1 MTPSS
6 NETLERIARRIPI
19 PEPAYERM
27 LSRRDRKRRNQR
39 ITAGVVGI
47 AVFVAAVWIV
57 TSVGS
62 LDRSETP
69 AVPGPAETGPACS
82 ATFWPIT
89 CPPGIGPTVTGPA
102 VPPET
107 EGVGFIGLPPE
118 GAAPS
123 APERGELVLEFHGG
137 TPYTN
142 MWMYADGRLIWRQF
156 PTNVPY
162 GANGYWGTGLLERR
176 LTPEG
181 LDLVLSEVIST
192 GLFDKNLDLAIEG
205 LTPADSGPQA
215 IKCGFGPGIEVRN
228 RDRLVRLTWLR
239 GCGEPE
245 LQLATPEQV
254 DAVLRLVGR
263 LADPASWLP
272 EHAWE
277 DIEIRAYVPS
287 RYAICANRVDLP
299 EGAVWPKTSEIVD
312 LLPGPVKALIYADER
327 AIAVRGPLGGPN
339 DDDVCYEV
347 TTDEARAIVRA
358 LDDAGLES
366 ELRMSL
372 TYVFDTPGLRWVDGL
387 AFLTI
392 LPHGEMG

>member
-1 MTPSS
+1 MIDERQVFERVMRGFVPPDDS
-6 NETLERIARRIPI
+6 LER
-19 PEPAYERM
+19 
-27 LSRRDRKRRNQR
+27 LLNRRDRKRRNKR
-39 ITAGVVGI
+39 IAAGVVGI

-57 TSVGS
+57 MSVGS
-62 LDRSETP
+62 LDRSETSV
-69 AVPGPAETGPACS
+69 VPGGDVTGPAETGS
-82 ATFWPIT
+82 T
-89 CPPGIGPTVTGPA
+89 

-107 EGVGFIGLPPE
+107 ERVGFIGLPPE

-123 APERGELVLEFHGG
+123 TPERGELVLEFHGG
-137 TPYTN
+137 TPSSDMWTS
-142 MWMYADGRLIWRQF
+142 MWMYTDGRLIWRLF

-162 GANGYWGTGLLERR
+162 GANGYWGTGLLEQR

-205 LTPADSGPQA
+205 LTPVD
-215 IKCGFGPGIEVRN
+215 IKCGFGDFIEVRN
-228 RDRLVRLTWLR
+228 RDRLVRLNWVQ

-245 LQLATPEQV
+245 LQLATPEQA
-254 DAVLRLVGR
+254 DAVVRLIGR

-277 DIEIRAYVPS
+277 DQEIKAYVPS
-287 RYAICANRVDLP
+287 RYAICGNRVDLP
-299 EGAVWPKTSEIVD
+299 DGAVWPKTSEIVD
-312 LLPGPVKALIYADER
+312 LLPGPVKALIYADGR
-327 AIAVRGPLGGPN
+327 VIAVRGFLGGPN

-366 ELRMSL
+366 ELRMGL
-372 TYVFDTPGLRWVDGL
+372 TYVFDTPGLRRVDGL
-387 AFLTI
+387 AFQPI
-392 LPHGEMG
+392 LPHGEF